1 MQRPQPRSTLFPY
14 TTLFRSPCFRQLFFR
29 VRCATMSKTQQQ
41 KSSHCS
47 LHVTSKVANSRM
59 PNLATWIRPKDAKWF
74 RPIFGKHPEIKVWNA
89 LKRKV
94 PLEKMDGL
102 LLTGGSD
109 ISSEFL
115 RQKVA
120 DPSVLSK
127 DMDPERDR
135 WEFEAVQEALSRGL
149 PILAIC
155 KGLQVF

>member
-1 MQRPQPRSTLFPY
+1 
-14 TTLFRSPCFRQLFFR
+14 
-29 VRCATMSKTQQQ
+29 MSKTQQQ

-59 PNLATWIRPKDAKWF
+59 PNLATWIRPKDVKWF

-109 ISSEFL
+109 ISPEFL
-115 RQKVA
+115 RQKV
-120 DPSVLSK
+120 DDTSVLRK
-127 DMDPERDR
+127 DMDPESVR
-135 WEFEAVQEALSRGL
+135 WELDAAPEPRR
-149 PILAIC
+149 
-155 KGLQVF
+155 